1 MKDQNYKRKLA
12 RDGSGLDDG
21 NDESDDGNS
30 DDDNDNARHVMG
42 ASEAAV
48 RATTAISVLGMSD
61 RSLQHAS
68 SVSGTSGCGREPR
81 PSAASG
87 ERGRGAERATRPKS
101 TARWRGAMSRAGSYR
116 SVAFFRLRPFDF

>member
-12 RDGSGLDDG
+12 RDGSGVDDG

-30 DDDNDNARHVMG
+30 NDDNDNARPVMG
-42 ASEAAV
+42 ASEATV
-48 RATTAISVLGMSD
+48 RATTAISVFGMSD

-87 ERGRGAERATRPKS
+87 E
-101 TARWRGAMSRAGSYR
+101 
-116 SVAFFRLRPFDF
+116 